1 MGCEYLYEGPEA
13 GRGECCRHRGPHDPQ
28 PEYLIVI
35 IAQTAHLCTATVWDR
50 ASDGRC
56 DAGDQRNPQN
66 RRTAAVTTPSAACFE

>member
-1 MGCEYLYEGPEA
+1 MRVLKPADESVAAIGAPY
-13 GRGECCRHRGPHDPQ
+13 DPQ

-66 RRTAAVTTPSAACFE
+66 RRSAAVTTPSAACFE